1 MRSYGQY
8 CAVAKSLD
16 AVGDRWNLLIVRELL
31 LRGGCRYV
39 DLLHGLP
46 GIATN
51 LLADRLRDLERAG
64 VVYREDAPPPIAT
77 TLFRLTERGQELRP
91 VLVEL
96 ARWGTPMMAD
106 RDASDAFRSHWIAA
120 LADLYPADLR
130 PGDPPVTI
138 EVDPGDEPTTIE
150 ISSGAVHAQAGPAE
164 HPDLRVSGPEQLILG
179 VVSGR
184 MDFDEAVAR
193 GLRYQGDPDV
203 LLRLRPNARPQRDAP
218 LS

>member
-8 CAVAKSLD
+8 CAVAKTLD
-16 AVGDRWNLLIVRELL
+16 VVGDRWNMLIVRELL

-64 VVYREDAPPPIAT
+64 VVYREDAPAPIAT

-91 VLVEL
+91 LLVEL
-96 ARWGTPMMAD
+96 ARWGVPLMAERAD
-106 RDASDAFRSHWIAA
+106 DEVFRGHWAA
-120 LADLYPADLR
+120 VLAELYPTDR
-130 PGDPPVTI
+130 IPGDPPITI

-150 ISSGAVHAQAGPAE
+150 ISGGAVQTQAGPAE
-164 HPDLRVSGPEQLILG
+164 DPDLRLSGPAQLILG

-184 MDFDEAVAR
+184 LEFDEGVAR
-193 GLRYQGDPDV
+193 GLRYEGDPDL
-203 LLRLRPNARPQRDAP
+203 LLRVRPTGRR
-218 LS
+218 

>member
-8 CAVAKSLD
+8 CAVAKALD
-16 AVGDRWNLLIVRELL
+16 VVGDRWNLLIARELL

-106 RDASDAFRSHWIAA
+106 RDEGDVFRSHWIAV
-120 LADLYPADLR
+120 LADLYPTDRR

-150 ISSGAVHAQAGPAE
+150 ISSGGVHAQAGPAE
-164 HPDLRVSGPEQLILG
+164 HPDLRLSGPGQLILG

-184 MDFDEAVAR
+184 MDFGEAAAR
-193 GLRYQGDPDV
+193 GLRYQGDPDL
-203 LLRLRPNARPQRDAP
+203 LLRVRPNGP
-218 LS
+218 LNLRK